1 MGEHITSWTGIAE
14 RDRLY
19 REQMVRASEIFLIAL
34 HREAAGLARDV
45 AIG

>member
-19 REQMVRASEIFLIAL
+19 REQMEAGSMAL
-34 HREAAGLARDV
+34 LEAMRREVSGD
-45 AIG
+45 G